1 MVKTARRN
9 CVIIALA
16 LAIGAGCRKSDSSAS
31 SAMASAAENQ
41 PQSTAP
47 GPAPTPA
54 TPVVVAAPDDGN
66 VQATLAQ
73 LTRELHRTMIGR
85 RLSGSFE
92 EFVTIRNLAVPPPPP
107 GKKYIIT
114 KQWRVDLADK

>member
-1 MVKTARRN
+1 MVKIAMRA
-9 CVIIALA
+9 CVLAALA
-16 LAIGAGCRKSDSSAS
+16 FAAGAGCKKSDS
-31 SAMASAAENQ
+31 AAPATTAVADNQ

-54 TPVVVAAPDDGN
+54 TPVIVTPAEDGN
-66 VQATLAQ
+66 IQATLAQ

-85 RLSGSFE
+85 RLSGNFE
-92 EFVTIRNLAVPPPPP
+92 EFVAIRNLSVPPPPP

-114 KQWRVDLADK
+114 KKWRVDLADK

>member
-1 MVKTARRN
+1 MVKLAMRGS
-9 CVIIALA
+9 ILIGLA
-16 LAIGAGCRKSDSSAS
+16 LVLGAGCKKSEPAAPVATAAAS
-31 SAMASAAENQ
+31 DTQ

-54 TPVVVAAPDDGN
+54 TPVVIAPADNGD

-73 LTRELHRTMIGR
+73 LTRELHRTMVGR
-85 RLSGSFE
+85 RLSGSFD
-92 EFVTIRNLAVPPPPP
+92 EFVAIRNLSVPPPPA